1 MIPTHS
7 GTNLKYKIDPPDYV
21 YLDGGKVVA
30 GMIVTDKDRGISME
44 QKKNPRRI
52 EVPNIEGYQHVD
64 LKWIVKDGSKFTVR
78 VESMKGGRASGVSE

>member
-1 MIPTHS
+1 
-7 GTNLKYKIDPPDYV
+7 
-21 YLDGGKVVA
+21 
-30 GMIVTDKDRGISME
+30 ME

-78 VESMKGGRASGVSE
+78 VESVKGGRTSGVSE